1 MLKVHSD
8 RSLYFEQQY
17 INTKKYIVS
26 FVDEAYKLNP
36 GMEVLE
42 IGCGEG
48 GVLKAFIDAG
58 MTGVG
63 VDLHT
68 YKFDLAVQFLD
79 EYIKDG
85 RITLINKDIYS
96 PELQKQFNERFDLII
111 LKDTLEHIFDQ
122 EKLIGYLRGFLKDNG
137 MMFLAFPP
145 WNMPFGGHQQMCSSK
160 FLSYMPYYHL
170 LPTSLYKILL
180 KAFKE
185 DKQLI
190 EELLD
195 IKQTQIS
202 LQRYKRIVKEKGFRT
217 VREQLYFIIPNY
229 EIKFNMKP
237 RRLNKFIGTI
247 PYLRDFVTTTIY
259 SLIQKQKVTNT

>member
-17 INTKKYIVS
+17 TNTKKYIVS
-26 FVDEAYKLNP
+26 FIDEVYKLKP
-36 GMEVLE
+36 DMEVLE

-58 MTGVG
+58 MKGVG

-68 YKFDLAVQFLD
+68 YKFDLALQYLD
-79 EYIKDG
+79 EDVKEG
-85 RITLINKDIYS
+85 RISLINKDIYS
-96 PELQKQFNERFDLII
+96 PELHEQFIGRFDLII

-122 EKLIGYLRGFLKDNG
+122 EKLIGYLRDFLKESG

-160 FLSYMPYYHL
+160 FLAFMPYYHL
-170 LPTSLYKILL
+170 LPTTIYKALL
-180 KAFKE
+180 KSFNE
-185 DKQLI
+185 DEQLI

-195 IKQTQIS
+195 IKKTQIS
-202 LQRYKRIVKEKGFRT
+202 LQRYKRIIKEKGFKT
-217 VREQLYFIIPNY
+217 IKEQLYFINPNY
-229 EIKFNMKP
+229 EIKFNMRP
-237 RRLNKFIGTI
+237 RLLNKFIGTI

-259 SLIQKQKVTNT
+259 SLIQKQ